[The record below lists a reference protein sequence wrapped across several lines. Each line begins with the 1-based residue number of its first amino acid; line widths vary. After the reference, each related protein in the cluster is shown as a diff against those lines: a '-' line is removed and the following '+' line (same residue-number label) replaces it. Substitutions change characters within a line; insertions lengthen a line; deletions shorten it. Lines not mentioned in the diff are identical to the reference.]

1 MAGASRKATSGT
13 TSWEQDGW
21 VFPESE
27 GDVGE
32 GRPRK
37 TKAGGKEVPLRFL
50 ARITG
55 AWRRSAPMLA
65 PVDTAGPLGSVA
77 AASQDQATSKNTVPG
92 GSE

>member
-32 GRPRK
+32 GRSRK
-37 TKAGGKEVPLRFL
+37 TKAGGKGRAIEVFGQDHGGLEK
-50 ARITG
+50 ISTH
-55 AWRRSAPMLA
+55 
-65 PVDTAGPLGSVA
+65 AGPS
-77 AASQDQATSKNTVPG
+77 
-92 GSE
+92 